1 MSWKHTAD
9 RGIGRQPFLKLA
21 AEGATTVAGVGTAAG
36 HGNDRAYAN
45 SALAA
50 VRQGT
55 KQYHDVEAALDDG
68 YVNTGDFVP
77 NMGVHFVNLPLIE
90 DPAVDPEQP
99 EVLLYEP
106 YEAGNGDMQYN
117 LVAVEYFVVAAQ
129 VDETPMLF
137 GQEFDGPMPG
147 HGPNE
152 PEHYDLHAW
161 VWHAN
166 PDGVFAEFNPNVKE

>member
-1 MSWKHTAD
+1 
-9 RGIGRQPFLKLA
+9 
-21 AEGATTVAGVGTAAG
+21 
-36 HGNDRAYAN
+36 
-45 SALAA
+45 
-50 VRQGT
+50 
-55 KQYHDVEAALDDG
+55 
-68 YVNTGDFVP
+68 VNTGEFVP
-77 NMGVHFVNLPLIE
+77 EIGVHFVNPLLIE

-106 YEAGNGDMQYN
+106 HETGNGNTQYK

-129 VDETPMLF
+129 VDETPTLF
-137 GQEFDGPMPG
+137 GQESDGPMPG

-161 VWHAN
+161 VWRAN